1 MHTKLFTKSAF
12 KQALF
17 CPASLYYYRNP
28 QLYANQ
34 QLDDE
39 FLESLAE
46 GGFQV
51 GEAAKVYLEVP
62 EENTIGALGYDESLA
77 ATEALFAQDSVRI
90 AEAAFRF
97 ENCFIRAD
105 IIVKEGHSIKLIEV
119 KSHSWDPS
127 TDSFRGKKDKTSVA
141 GHILPYVYDVAFQ
154 KWVVVNALKEQ
165 YPGEEFTVH
174 AYLAMA
180 DKSRRAP
187 KGGYQ
192 PDVQDCGA

>member
-1 MHTKLFTKSAF
+1 MPTKLFTKSAF

-62 EENTIGALGYDESLA
+62 EENTIGALGYEESLA
-77 ATEALFAQDSVRI
+77 ATRTLFAQDSVRI

-97 ENCFIRAD
+97 GDCFIRAD

-127 TDSFRGKKDKTSVA
+127 SDSFWGKKDVSSVS

-154 KWVVVNALKEQ
+154 KWVFSMSV
-165 YPGEEFTVH
+165 
-174 AYLAMA
+174 
-180 DKSRRAP
+180 S
-187 KGGYQ
+187 
-192 PDVQDCGA
+192 